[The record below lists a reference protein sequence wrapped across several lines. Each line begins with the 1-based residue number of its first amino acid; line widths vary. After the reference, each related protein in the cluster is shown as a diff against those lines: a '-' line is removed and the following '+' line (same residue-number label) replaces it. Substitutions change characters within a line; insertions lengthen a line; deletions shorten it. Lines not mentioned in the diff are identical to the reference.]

1 MTRVAKWATALIAI
15 LPVPVS
21 AIAADVPRL
30 TPATIAD
37 HQARCAGKDGWSDPA
52 PPIRIFANV
61 YDIGTCGITVLLV
74 VGDRGSVVIDGATAA
89 APPSILANIR
99 RLGLGPTDIKLLLS
113 SHEHHDHAGGL
124 RALRQATGARMVA
137 RAAARPVLESGV
149 TAPRDPQRDGDRPSY
164 PGVPV
169 DRIVRDGET
178 LVLGSLRL
186 TALATPGHSPGGTSW
201 TWRSCAGATC
211 RTIVYADSVS
221 AVSADGY
228 RFTDHPAYVA
238 TLRHSLDRI
247 ARLPCDLLITPHPGA
262 SDLYPRLAGEKP
274 LADRRGCARYAAT
287 GRSGLERRLEQE
299 AKGGRR

>member
-1 MTRVAKWATALIAI
+1 MTRLAKWAAASIAI
-15 LPVPVS
+15 LPGPAS
-21 AIAADVPRL
+21 GSDAPNP
-30 TPATIAD
+30 TPATIAE

-99 RLGLGPTDIKLLLS
+99 RLGLRPTDVKLLLS

-137 RAAARPVLESGV
+137 RVAARPVLESGV
-149 TAPRDPQRDGDRPSY
+149 TASSDPQRDGDQPSY
-164 PGVPV
+164 GGVPV

-178 LVLGSLRL
+178 LALGSLRL
-186 TALATPGHSPGGTSW
+186 TAFATPGHSPGGTSW
-201 TWRSCAGATC
+201 TWRSCAGTTC

-221 AVSADGY
+221 AVSTDGY

-238 TLRHSLDRI
+238 TLRHSIDRI
-247 ARLPCDLLITPHPGA
+247 AHLPCDLLITPHPGA

-274 LADRRGCARYAAT
+274 LADRRGCARYATVGRT
-287 GRSGLERRLEQE
+287 GLDQRLAREADGEQ
-299 AKGGRR
+299 R